1 MTRIKAQ
8 APISSSEE
16 DVDNGPVVSCKD
28 AVITYGVTTAVD
40 GLSFDA
46 FAGRVLAILGPN
58 GAGKTSTVEALEG
71 YRIPSHG
78 SIRVLGHDPAK
89 NSKTLSA
96 RIGVMLQDGGIHPM
110 MSPIE
115 ATRLFTKY
123 YGDSLSSDEIIQ
135 LAGLEDVAKRPYK
148 KLSGGEKQRL
158 SLGLALTGRPEVVFL
173 DEPTA
178 GVDPQGRLGIREII
192 TRLKEQGACIILTTH
207 ELPEAERLADEVLIL
222 NKGKNIM
229 QGSMHELL
237 SLGSKGTN
245 TIRLRTTLPLDMT
258 LLAKAV
264 GLDLSEVTEELPG
277 SYLIKATG
285 TPERIVAITTFLAS
299 MNIAI
304 DSLTSG
310 MVSLEEIYLSLIGG
324 EANDG

>member
-1 MTRIKAQ
+1 MTDTA
-8 APISSSEE
+8 
-16 DVDNGPVVSCKD
+16 VVSCND
-28 AVITYGVTTAVD
+28 VSITYGETAAVD

-78 SIRVLGHDPAK
+78 SIRVLGCDPAK
-89 NSKTLSA
+89 SSKSLSA
-96 RIGVMLQDGGIHPM
+96 RIGVMLQEGGIHPM

-115 ATRLFTKY
+115 AARLFASY
-123 YGDSLSSDEIIQ
+123 YHESLTAIEIIR

-178 GVDPQGRLGIREII
+178 GVDPQGRVGIRDII

-222 NKGKNIM
+222 NKGKKVM
-229 QGSMHELL
+229 QGSVHELL
-237 SLGSKGTN
+237 SLGSKGAGV
-245 TIRLRTTLPLDMT
+245 IRLHTASALDRE
-258 LLAKAV
+258 LLAQAV
-264 GLDLSEVTEELPG
+264 GVDLPEVTEELPG
-277 SYLIKATG
+277 NYLIKATG
-285 TPERIVAITTFLAS
+285 TPERIVAITTLLAS
-299 MNIAI
+299 LDIAI
-304 DSLTSG
+304 DTLTSG
-310 MVSLEEIYLSLIGG
+310 MANLEEAYLSLIGG
-324 EANDG
+324 DTDEG

>member
-1 MTRIKAQ
+1 MTETETQ
-8 APISSSEE
+8 APISNPKR
-16 DVDNGPVVSCKD
+16 VIDNNPIVSCKD
-28 AVITYGVTTAVD
+28 VVIAYGSTRAVD

-78 SIRVLGHDPAK
+78 NIRVLGHDPAK

-96 RIGVMLQDGGIHPM
+96 RIGVMLQEGGIHPM

-115 ATRLFTKY
+115 ATHLFTKY
-123 YGDSLSSDEIIQ
+123 YSDSISPDDIIQ
-135 LAGLEDVAKRPYK
+135 LTGLEHVAKRPYK
-148 KLSGGEKQRL
+148 RLSGGEKQRL

-192 TRLKEQGACIILTTH
+192 TRLREQGACIILTTH

-237 SLGSKGTN
+237 SLGSKGAN
-245 TIRLRTTLPLDMT
+245 TIRLRTTLPLDTT
-258 LLAKAV
+258 LLAQAV
-264 GLDLSEVTEELPG
+264 GLDLSEVAEELPG
-277 SYLIKATG
+277 NYLIKATG
-285 TPERIVAITTFLAS
+285 TPERIVAITTFLAT